1 MRRADR
7 LFRIVQLL
15 RRRRTVVT
23 AAQIADKLE
32 ISERTVYRDI
42 RDLIQAGTPIDGEAG
57 VGYRLQPG
65 YDLPPLMFDREEIQ
79 ALVLGA
85 RIVAQFGDP
94 ALARASESILSKVAG
109 VLPKELEPLLAD
121 TRLFV
126 PKTRS
131 GARVVGGARRR
142 ARGARR
148 AAAAAREVRE
158 REGRRDRADRAS
170 ARPVLLGQDVDARR
184 LVRDAHRLPQLP
196 PRSHRRGDR
205 SASGSKRNPAA
216 RCATCSRSTARQR
229 SGCST
234 DPHVPSMRRG
244 SDGSRTRSIHPL
256 TVDAHDPC
264 ACPRRAAPTFG
275 PEPDITAG
283 DDVTGIAS
291 RLRRGDGADDQ
302 ERQHPHE
309 HESDSLVCHHRLPP
323 QCEPP
328 AATQTIRPVRRAQG
342 RPKRS
347 RGTTS
352 QARREPR
359 SERACH
365 AVARGQTD
373 ESGSVSVGSRWG
385 GNRRHCKTLAIRG

>member
-131 GARVVGGARRR
+131 G
-142 ARGARR
+142 
-148 AAAAAREVRE
+148 
-158 REGRRDRADRAS
+158 
-170 ARPVLLGQDVDARR
+170 
-184 LVRDAHRLPQLP
+184 
-196 PRSHRRGDR
+196 
-205 SASGSKRNPAA
+205 
-216 RCATCSRSTARQR
+216 
-229 SGCST
+229 
-234 DPHVPSMRRG
+234 
-244 SDGSRTRSIHPL
+244 TRSS
-256 TVDAHDPC
+256 
-264 ACPRRAAPTFG
+264 AA
-275 PEPDITAG
+275 
-283 DDVTGIAS
+283 
-291 RLRRGDGADDQ
+291 L
-302 ERQHPHE
+302 
-309 HESDSLVCHHRLPP
+309 
-323 QCEPP
+323 
-328 AATQTIRPVRRAQG
+328 
-342 RPKRS
+342 
-347 RGTTS
+347 
-352 QARREPR
+352 
-359 SERACH
+359 
-365 AVARGQTD
+365 AVAREALVAQRRLHVKYASEKGEQT
-373 ESGSVSVGSRWG
+373 ERVIRPLGLFFWG
-385 GNRRHCKTLAIRG
+385 KTWTLAAWCEMRTGFRNFRLDRINAAVVGERFGEEAGRTLRDMLQQYGDAAVRLLD

>member
-23 AAQIADKLE
+23 AAQMADKLE

-131 GARVVGGARRR
+131 GAR
-142 ARGARR
+142 
-148 AAAAAREVRE
+148 
-158 REGRRDRADRAS
+158 AS
-170 ARPVLLGQDVDARR
+170 AAL
-184 LVRDAHRLPQLP
+184 
-196 PRSHRRGDR
+196 
-205 SASGSKRNPAA
+205 
-216 RCATCSRSTARQR
+216 
-229 SGCST
+229 
-234 DPHVPSMRRG
+234 
-244 SDGSRTRSIHPL
+244 
-256 TVDAHDPC
+256 
-264 ACPRRAAPTFG
+264 
-275 PEPDITAG
+275 
-283 DDVTGIAS
+283 
-291 RLRRGDGADDQ
+291 
-302 ERQHPHE
+302 
-309 HESDSLVCHHRLPP
+309 
-323 QCEPP
+323 
-328 AATQTIRPVRRAQG
+328 
-342 RPKRS
+342 
-347 RGTTS
+347 
-352 QARREPR
+352 
-359 SERACH
+359 
-365 AVARGQTD
+365 AVAREALVAQRRLHVKYASEKGEDTERTVRPLGLFFWGKTWTLAAWCEMRTGFRNFRLD
-373 ESGSVSVGSRWG
+373 RINAAVVGDRFEEESGR
-385 GNRRHCKTLAIRG
+385 TLRDMLQQYGDAAVRLLD